1 MVRRSQITIDK
12 AGLEG
17 FAVTKRRIIVGSIL
31 GALIAAGLVMPAS
44 GASEGARRLVPAERM
59 VSRSIA
65 TFTPASADPKLAALL
80 ARSGLN
86 DSDFRFTPSETRRN
100 GSRAV
105 TVAVRARSTL
115 ASSDVQRIGA
125 AELTSGASIG
135 LAPIAYNLGVSVGWK
150 RFALSGEVARLDLAS
165 MPGSRDS
172 VGLGVSYTGKRASA
186 RLRAVAD
193 RPSADTPKLVA
204 DDPSMAIDVGGSYSV
219 ARNIDLTAGLR
230 YKRENNNRLD
240 RLSDNR
246 RDSQAVYIGTALRF

>member
-1 MVRRSQITIDK
+1 M
-12 AGLEG
+12 
-17 FAVTKRRIIVGSIL
+17 TKRRLIAGAIL
-31 GALIAAGLVMPAS
+31 GTLIVAGLVMPAA
-44 GASEGARRLVPAERM
+44 GASDGARRLVPAERLM
-59 VSRSIA
+59 SRSIS

-115 ASSDVQRIGA
+115 ASSDVTRVGA
-125 AELTSGASIG
+125 AEPVSGASIG

-150 RFALSGEVARLDLAS
+150 RFALSGDVSRLDLAGI
-165 MPGSRDS
+165 PGGRDS
-172 VGLGVSYTGKRASA
+172 VGVGVSYIGKRASA

-193 RPSADTPKLVA
+193 RPSADTPKLIA
-204 DDPSMAIDVGGSYSV
+204 DDPSMSIDVGGSYSV
-219 ARNIDLTAGLR
+219 ARNVDLTAGLR